1 MKSMVRRAMLAMN
14 VTLFATAMATT
25 TLATTALAEESQ
37 ADFASSIALTIAGSA
52 AHYRADL
59 PAAIYAGVRHP
70 DLRDVRV
77 VNGAGEFVPY
87 AITGGATQVAP
98 NATTF
103 NPPIF
108 AIRGE
113 AGMAPDQIE
122 VDVTQRADGSVVSVR
137 TRAPGSSKRAPAMV
151 QPIAYIIDL
160 TRIDSPIAAI
170 IPGWSRPP
178 DNFIGNARIEASDNL
193 KDWRNVASSLPLAY
207 LSQGG
212 ARLTQERLEFSAL
225 KTRYLR
231 IGFSSGAPE
240 LAAIE
245 AEAPRG
251 RAEVRRMSVHV
262 TGQPL
267 EKAGEV
273 EFDLGL
279 RAPIDRVRVI
289 VPEMNALAPVR
300 LDSRPDAR
308 SEWRP
313 VVSTV
318 VYRMMR
324 ENQELASPA
333 LPVAPNP
340 SQRWRVVVDQTSGG
354 LGRKL
359 PELEASWPAAT
370 LVFLARGS
378 GPFTLV
384 YGASEAKP
392 GALPIATL
400 VPGYRDG
407 IESTF
412 PVAEAGAPKTGVPT
426 PLSALERVVG
436 EATFGDPKK
445 FGLWAILL
453 LGVVVLA
460 LMAWRLAKQM
470 R

>member
-1 MKSMVRRAMLAMN
+1 MLA
-14 VTLFATAMATT
+14 TA
-25 TLATTALAEESQ
+25 ALAEESHT
-37 ADFASSIALTIAGSA
+37 DFASSIPLTIAGTA
-52 AHYRADL
+52 AHYRVDL

-70 DLRDVRV
+70 ELRDVRV

-87 AITGGATQVAP
+87 AITGGTTRVAT

-113 AGMAPDQIE
+113 AGMTPDQIE

-137 TRAPGSSKRAPAMV
+137 TRAPGSAKRAPTTA

-160 TRIDSPIAAI
+160 TRIESPIAAI

-193 KDWRNVASSLPLAY
+193 KDWRNIASSLPLAY

-212 ARLTQERLEFSAL
+212 ARLTQERLEFPPL

-245 AEAPRG
+245 AEAPRE
-251 RAEVRRMSVHV
+251 RADVRRMSVHV

-267 EKAGEV
+267 EKAGEY

-279 RAPIDRVRVI
+279 RAPVDRVRVI

-300 LDSRPDAR
+300 LDTRPDAR

-324 ENQELASPA
+324 ENQELESPA

-359 PELEASWPAAT
+359 PELEASWPVAT

-384 YGASEAKP
+384 YGANEAKP
-392 GALPIATL
+392 SALPIATL

-412 PVAEAGAPKTGVPT
+412 PVAEAGTPKTGLPT
-426 PLSALERVVG
+426 PLSALERFVG